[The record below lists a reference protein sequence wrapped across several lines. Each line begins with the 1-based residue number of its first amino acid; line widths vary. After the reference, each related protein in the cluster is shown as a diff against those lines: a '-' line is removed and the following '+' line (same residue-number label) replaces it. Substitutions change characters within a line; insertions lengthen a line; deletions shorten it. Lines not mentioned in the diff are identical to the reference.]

1 VLTYS
6 EIAWSLCLYTLFVLQ
21 RKLRVH
27 DSLVARQFFG
37 RGMNAPLIAFGPA
50 GRIGLLGNTLMAR
63 GEIRSLA
70 ASVKLP
76 PPHLVFDIS
85 ETRFLKLSA
94 EPLAGCAS
102 QLAINV

>member
-1 VLTYS
+1 
-6 EIAWSLCLYTLFVLQ
+6 
-21 RKLRVH
+21 
-27 DSLVARQFFG
+27 
-37 RGMNAPLIAFGPA
+37 
-50 GRIGLLGNTLMAR
+50 
-63 GEIRSLA
+63 
-70 ASVKLP
+70 VKLP